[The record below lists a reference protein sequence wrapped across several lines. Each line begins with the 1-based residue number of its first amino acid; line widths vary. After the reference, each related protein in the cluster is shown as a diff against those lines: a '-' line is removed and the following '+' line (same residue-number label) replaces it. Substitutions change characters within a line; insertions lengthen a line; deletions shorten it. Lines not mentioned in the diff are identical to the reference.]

1 MEQIALQFE
10 RFTEEQMVERAQ
22 SFRAHMVRRRTVRD
36 FDERA
41 IPSSVLK
48 DALRIATSAPSGA
61 NRQPW
66 RFVVVEDPETKA
78 RIRVAAEKE
87 EQEFYSSRA
96 PDDWLEALE
105 PLGTDA
111 NKPFLTEAPALI
123 AIFLERFG
131 IDEDGKRIKN
141 YYMGESVGIAT
152 GFLISALHHA
162 GLATL
167 THTPSPMRFL
177 NEILDRPMRERPY
190 LLLVVGYPKADA
202 MVPAIERLPFDTV
215 VTKV

>member
-1 MEQIALQFE
+1 MQQIKLE
-10 RFTEEQMVERAQ
+10 YDTFTEDKMLVRAKAYQ
-22 SFRAHMVRRRTVRD
+22 SHMSRRRTVRD
-36 FDERA
+36 FDTRP
-41 IPSSVLK
+41 IPGEVL
-48 DALRIATSAPSGA
+48 DQALRVAVSAPSGA

-66 RFVVVEDPETKA
+66 RFVVVENQETKT
-78 RIRVAAEKE
+78 RIREAAEKE
-87 EQEFYSSRA
+87 EQEFYESRA
-96 PDDWLEALE
+96 PDEWLDALE

-111 NKPFLTEAPALI
+111 NKPFLTEAPVLI

-131 IDEDGKRIKN
+131 IDSHGRRVKN
-141 YYMGESVGIAT
+141 YYMPESVGIAT

-177 NEILDRPMRERPY
+177 NEILDRPARERPY
-190 LLLVVGYPKADA
+190 LLLVVGYPKPDA
-202 MVPAIERLPFDTV
+202 KVPAIERLPFDTV

>member
-1 MEQIALQFE
+1 MIE
-10 RFTEEQMVERAQ
+10 RGQA
-22 SFRAHMVRRRTVRD
+22 FRALMVRRRTVRD
-36 FDERA
+36 FDDRP
-41 IPSSVLK
+41 IPTGVLE
-48 DALRIATSAPSGA
+48 DALRVAASAPSGA

-66 RFVVVEDPETKA
+66 RFVIVEDPETKA

-87 EQEFYSSRA
+87 EQEFYSTRA

-152 GFLISALHHA
+152 GFLISALHQV

-177 NEILDRPMRERPY
+177 NEILNRPARERPY
-190 LLLVVGYPKADA
+190 LLLVVGYPKVGA

>member
-1 MEQIALQFE
+1 MEQIKLQFE
-10 RFTEEQMVERAQ
+10 RFTEKEMVERGQ
-22 SFRAHMVRRRTVRD
+22 SFRAHMVQRRTVRD
-36 FDERA
+36 FDNRP
-41 IPSSVLK
+41 IPSSVLE
-48 DALRIATSAPSGA
+48 DALQVATSAPSGA

-78 RIRVAAEKE
+78 RIRAAAEKE

-177 NEILDRPMRERPY
+177 NEILNRPTRERPY
-190 LLLVVGYPKADA
+190 LLLVVGYPKVDA
-202 MVPAIERLPFDTV
+202 MVPAIERLQFDTV

>member
-1 MEQIALQFE
+1 MEQIKLEFE
-10 RFTEEQMVERAQ
+10 RFTEKEMVERAH

-41 IPSSVLK
+41 IPSAVLK

-87 EQEFYSSRA
+87 EREFYSSRA

-123 AIFLERFG
+123 AVFLERFG

-152 GFLISALHHA
+152 GFLISALHHV

-177 NEILDRPMRERPY
+177 NEILNRPKRERPY

-202 MVPAIERLPFDTV
+202 MVPAIERLPFDSV
-215 VTKV
+215 VTNV